1 MSKGNKY
8 SQPNR
13 QPNQAEAVQRVELS
27 APEITKAA
35 SEVSHAVRALST
47 TEERIRDLED
57 LVAALVVRTGSGLLR
72 CRCGAF
78 ATRTITMDHP
88 IAGIHS
94 NTCCDECDH
103 PQTIS
108 RDERA
113 TTTSFEVPKARTA
126 RRLNGVIQRAFARAE
141 ETVAEAA
148 E

>member
-8 SQPNR
+8 TQQNRTQPT
-13 QPNQAEAVQRVELS
+13 QADVAPLRAEPSPLS
-27 APEITKAA
+27 A
-35 SEVSHAVRALST
+35 

-57 LVAALVVRTGSGLLR
+57 LVAALVVRSGAGLAR

-94 NTCCDECDH
+94 NTCCDGCDH
-103 PQTIS
+103 PQTIAKDKVANTVVI
-108 RDERA
+108 DE
-113 TTTSFEVPKARTA
+113 PKARTA
-126 RRLNGVIQRAFARAE
+126 RRLNGVLQRAFARAE

>member
-8 SQPNR
+8 PQQNR
-13 QPNQAEAVQRVELS
+13 QPTQAEAVQRVELR

-35 SEVSHAVRALST
+35 SEVSAAARDLSV

-57 LVAALVVRTGSGLLR
+57 LVAALVVRSGAGLAR

-94 NTCCDECDH
+94 NACCDGCDH
-103 PQTIS
+103 PQTIAKDKS
-108 RDERA
+108 ANTVVIDE
-113 TTTSFEVPKARTA
+113 PKARTA
-126 RRLNGVIQRAFARAE
+126 RRLNGVLQRAFARAE

-148 E
+148 G

>member
-8 SQPNR
+8 PQQNRTQPT
-13 QPNQAEAVQRVELS
+13 QAEVAPLRAEPSSLS
-27 APEITKAA
+27 A
-35 SEVSHAVRALST
+35 

-57 LVAALVVRTGSGLLR
+57 LVAALVVRSGVGLAR

-94 NTCCDECDH
+94 NACCDECEH
-103 PQTIS
+103 PQTIAK
-108 RDERA
+108 DKTA
-113 TTTSFEVPKARTA
+113 TTTAFEVPKVRTA
-126 RRLNGVIQRAFARAE
+126 RRLNSVLQRAFARAE